1 MEVYVEQLV
10 KREIT
15 QSENRMKTILG
26 VICVVF
32 AVLTFLTLS
41 LIFLVPFLVVGI
53 YTYLYN
59 GKLGCLMEYVFNGDE
74 LVVTRMTT
82 SRRKK
87 IYTCKMERV
96 ISFCHHSEY
105 RAPGQET
112 KNVKDYSA
120 GVLGKDT
127 YVMIVNGEKGK
138 EKVFF
143 DPEEDM
149 LQAMRR
155 VAPSVVKVLPKYGR

>member
-15 QSENRMKTILG
+15 QAENTMKTILG
-26 VICVVF
+26 VICVVTGI
-32 AVLTFLTLS
+32 LTFLGYWAF
-41 LIFLVPFLVVGI
+41 LIVFVPVALYTYI
-53 YTYLYN
+53 YTS
-59 GKLGCLMEYVFNGDE
+59 KIGCLMEYVFNGDE
-74 LVVTRMTT
+74 LVFTRMTT

-127 YVMIVNGEKGK
+127 YIMIVNGEKGK

-155 VAPSVVKVLPKYGR
+155 VAPSVVKILPKYGR